1 MSLTETLLRR
11 YAGAPAKPL
20 VTHYDDG
27 PGTRVE
33 LSVASLRNWAAKT
46 ANWLVEEYDVEPGS
60 RVATLLPAHWQTAGV
75 LLGAWWCGAHVVT
88 DPLDATVAFV
98 PPSGSAEGAE
108 VVAAVS
114 LDPMGM
120 DLRGDVPDGMVD
132 YIAEARVHGDDFLAL
147 TPVPGGTRCLDGA
160 TVDEVLE
167 VARQRAATKDLTA
180 ASRVMSTMEWTTAEG
195 IVEGLVCVLAA
206 GASLVQV
213 TNPDAD
219 LLAKHASTERS
230 TFNQFGPGPALAP
243 ACPRTDVV

>member
-1 MSLTETLLRR
+1 MSLTETLLRP
-11 YAGAPAKPL
+11 YAGSPARPM
-20 VTHYDDG
+20 VTHYDDAA
-27 PGTRVE
+27 GTRVE

-46 ANWLVEEYDVEPGS
+46 ANWLVEEHDVEPGS

-75 LLGAWWCGAHVVT
+75 LLGAWWCGANVVT
-88 DPLDATVAFV
+88 DPLDAAVAFV
-98 PPSGSAEGAE
+98 PPSGSAVGART
-108 VVAAVS
+108 VAAVS

-120 DLRGDVPDGMVD
+120 DLRGNVPAGMVD

-147 TPVPGGTRCLDGA
+147 TPVPGAVRCLDGS

-167 VARQRAATKDLTA
+167 VARQRAGTKDLTSS
-180 ASRVMSTMEWTTAEG
+180 SRVMSTVEWTTAEG
-195 IVEGLVCVLAA
+195 IMDGLLSVLAA

-230 TFNQFGPGPALAP
+230 TFNQFDPGPALPPADEGDAP
-243 ACPRTDVV
+243 G